1 MEIINLRGLRG
12 ILSKDVLYIVIKVT
26 QHSSKCSTR
35 PSVSWLHLRKSIYL
49 SKLELSSMYLL
60 TRALLCFL
68 DLSCQAHSEKVSM
81 NKLVKHI
88 LRNKLRTLRKKRKIK
103 ASMKHSQQKT

>member
-1 MEIINLRGLRG
+1 
-12 ILSKDVLYIVIKVT
+12 
-26 QHSSKCSTR
+26 
-35 PSVSWLHLRKSIYL
+35 
-49 SKLELSSMYLL
+49 MYLL

-68 DLSCQAHSEKVSM
+68 DLSCQAHSEEVSM

-88 LRNKLRTLRKKRKIK
+88 LRNKLRILRKKRKIK